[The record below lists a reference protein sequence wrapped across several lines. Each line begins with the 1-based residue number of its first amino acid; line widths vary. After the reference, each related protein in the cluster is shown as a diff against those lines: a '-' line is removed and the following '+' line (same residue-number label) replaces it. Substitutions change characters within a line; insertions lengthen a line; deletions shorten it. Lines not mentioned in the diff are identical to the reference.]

1 MRSAPLLIILGALL
15 VTGPTAGGAGNG
27 FDPRPIVV
35 GQARQEIK
43 RLPIEQRPNRP
54 PHVYGNSV
62 RRRHQRS
69 VVAPAGSQ
77 ARSSQR

>member
-54 PHVYGNSV
+54 LHVYGNSV
-62 RRRHQRS
+62 RRQHHRATTRPS
-69 VVAPAGSQ
+69 
-77 ARSSQR
+77 R